1 MGESTS
7 TNEHGCVPIKQ
18 QKQPVGHS
26 GLTPETKD
34 LKFEIWFFPQLYI
47 LKEKKSTE
55 NGKNGT
61 VNKVCLFKK

>member
-7 TNEHGCVPIKQ
+7 TNEHGCVPVKQ

-34 LKFEIWFFPQLYI
+34 LKFEIWFFPPALYF
-47 LKEKKSTE
+47 EKK
-55 NGKNGT
+55 K
-61 VNKVCLFKK
+61 KVQKMERMVQ